1 MPTTQEVLGWNEMVM
16 ADVRANDGKVTQG
29 PMAGAELLILTTT
42 GAKSGLPRSRP
53 LAFIRDGDAYVI
65 VGSNGGQELPPSW
78 LENIQKDPAVTIEV
92 GGQTLKATAEVT
104 QGDERRRLLDAV
116 IAVMPPFADY
126 EKNVTSREIP
136 VVRIVPAA

>member
-1 MPTTQEVLGWNEMVM
+1 MPTTQEVLAWNEMTM
-16 ADVRANDGKVTQG
+16 ADVRANNGKVTQG

-104 QGDERRRLLDAV
+104 QGDERRRLFDAV
-116 IAVMPPFADY
+116 IAVMPGFAEY

-136 VVRIVPAA
+136 VVRIVTAA

>member
-104 QGDERRRLLDAV
+104 QGDERRRLFDAV
-116 IAVMPPFADY
+116 IAVMPGFAEY

-136 VVRIVPAA
+136 VVRIVTAA

>member
-29 PMAGAELLILTTT
+29 PMAGAELLILTTI

-78 LENIQKDPAVTIEV
+78 LENIQKDPAVTVEV
-92 GGQTLKATAEVT
+92 GGKTLTATAEVT
-104 QGDERRRLLDAV
+104 EGDERRRLFDAV
-116 IAVMPPFADY
+116 SAVMPGFAEY
-126 EKNVTSREIP
+126 EKSITSREIP